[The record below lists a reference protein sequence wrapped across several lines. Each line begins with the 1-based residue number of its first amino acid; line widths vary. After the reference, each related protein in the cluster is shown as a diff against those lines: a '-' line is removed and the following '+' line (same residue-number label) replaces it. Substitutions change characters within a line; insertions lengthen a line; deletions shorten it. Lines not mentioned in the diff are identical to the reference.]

1 MVSAV
6 GQLGICLKSCEP
18 QQELAKTEQERVAA
32 KAAVDK
38 ALKSYDTAAGFNSH
52 QTLHFFTS
60 DDSAHDVDSEKAYA
74 GKRHEQEEGILEKIK
89 SRMDKAVGDEVL
101 ATLHGV
107 VPPRRSGAD
116 VSRVGDPD
124 GEMEKSDGNKD
135 SLYKLFAAAKMEQEG
150 DT

>member
-1 MVSAV
+1 M
-6 GQLGICLKSCEP
+6 
-18 QQELAKTEQERVAA
+18 AA

-38 ALKSYDTAAGFNSH
+38 ALKSYDTAAGFDSH

-74 GKRHEQEEGILEKIK
+74 GKRHEQEESMLQKIK

-107 VPPRRSGAD
+107 VPPRQSETD
-116 VSRVGDPD
+116 VSRVRDPD
-124 GEMEKSDGNKD
+124 GAMEKLDGDKD
-135 SLYKLFAAAKMEQEG
+135 SLYKLFAAAKKEQEG
-150 DT
+150 SA